1 MYDMLFMSYL
11 VTATLLVLSAWFIY
25 RYSSLSVGIEKY
37 WLVIS
42 AGFVLLGAGDFVR
55 ALMNV
60 GLGGGYNLVVSI
72 VGSGLLLAG
81 FYRLYSSHKV

>member
-60 GLGGGYNLVVSI
+60 GLGGGYDLVVSI
-72 VGSGLLLAG
+72 VGSGLLLVG

>member
-1 MYDMLFMSYL
+1 MYDILFMSYL
-11 VTATLLVLSAWFIY
+11 VTATLLMLSAWFIY

-37 WLVIS
+37 WLLIS

-55 ALMNV
+55 TLMNI
-60 GLGGGYNLVVSI
+60 GLGGGYHLLLSG
-72 VGSGLLLAG
+72 VGSVLLLVG